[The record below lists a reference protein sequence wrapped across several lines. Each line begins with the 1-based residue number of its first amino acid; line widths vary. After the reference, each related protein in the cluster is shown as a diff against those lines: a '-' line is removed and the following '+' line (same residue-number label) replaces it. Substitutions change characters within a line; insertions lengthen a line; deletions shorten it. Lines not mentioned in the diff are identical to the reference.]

1 MFSVTISGVSLYFQ
15 FFSRVSLPLSA
26 RNICTVKPPV
36 STARLIGFF
45 SVSFMSLLGM
55 ASKEERSRVPVFPE
69 ISPGSES

>member
-55 ASKEERSRVPVFPE
+55 AFERRKIESSGFP
-69 ISPGSES
+69 